1 MSLKKSFL
9 LALSNILYDKNRSLL
24 TMLGIIIGVAAVII
38 LISLMNG
45 MTGMMM
51 DQFAE
56 IGTSTI
62 TVSVQDRGGSRT
74 VDPDTFYAFR
84 DEHTDLVNW
93 VTPTVTLG
101 QTTVKTST
109 VSDSISTSATGV
121 NEDYADIKQLNVEH
135 GRFLQYLD
143 VANKQKV
150 CVIGT
155 YIQREFFGTE
165 SALNQMIKINGNS
178 FKVIGVLEEKEDGES
193 GGQDEV
199 IYSPYTTAVNYVQTD
214 FISSYTINA
223 ISDDKVDAAMD
234 ALTELLDKKVG
245 DSDYYRVNSMKE
257 IMDMANEM
265 TGTMK
270 TLLVCIA
277 GISLLVGGI
286 GIMNIMLVSVTE
298 RTREIGIRKSL
309 GAKRRDIRWQF
320 IIEAGTT
327 SAAGGLLGIGLGCL
341 VASGIG
347 SVLGGTLAQSMG
359 GGITFSATP
368 TPMAVAVS
376 FGVSVGIGV
385 LFGYLP
391 ANKAAKLNPID
402 ALRYD

>member
-1 MSLKKSFL
+1 M
-9 LALSNILYDKNRSLL
+9 
-24 TMLGIIIGVAAVII
+24 
-38 LISLMNG
+38 
-45 MTGMMM
+45 
-51 DQFAE
+51 
-56 IGTSTI
+56 
-62 TVSVQDRGGSRT
+62 
-74 VDPDTFYAFR
+74 DPDTFYAFR

-121 NEDYADIKQLNVEH
+121 NEEYADIKKLNVEH

-199 IYSPYTTAVNYVQTD
+199 IYIPYTTAVNYVQTD

-298 RTREIGIRKSL
+298 RTREIGVRKSL
-309 GAKRRDIRWQF
+309 GAKGKDIMSQF
-320 IIEAGTT
+320 VIEAGT
-327 SAAGGLLGIGLGCL
+327 
-341 VASGIG
+341 VSG
-347 SVLGGTLAQSMG
+347 V
-359 GGITFSATP
+359 GGIIGI
-368 TPMAVAVS
+368 AVGSILSISFGKMLGLTAVPS
-376 FGVSVGIGV
+376 VGAIAIAFGVSVGIGI

-391 ANKAAKLNPID
+391 AKNAARLNPIE
-402 ALRYD
+402 ALRHE

>member
-9 LALSNILYDKNRSLL
+9 LALSNILYDKTRSLL

-121 NEDYADIKQLNVEH
+121 NEEYADIKKLNVEH

-199 IYSPYTTAVNYVQTD
+199 IYIPYTTAVNYVQTD

-298 RTREIGIRKSL
+298 RTREIGVRKSL
-309 GAKRRDIRWQF
+309 GAKGKDIMSQF
-320 IIEAGTT
+320 VIEAGT
-327 SAAGGLLGIGLGCL
+327 
-341 VASGIG
+341 VSG
-347 SVLGGTLAQSMG
+347 V
-359 GGITFSATP
+359 GGIIGI
-368 TPMAVAVS
+368 AVGSILSISFGKMLGLTAVPS
-376 FGVSVGIGV
+376 VGAIAIAFGVSVGIGI

-391 ANKAAKLNPID
+391 AKNAARLNPIE
-402 ALRYD
+402 ALRHE

>member
-9 LALSNILYDKNRSLL
+9 LALSNILYDKTRSLL

-62 TVSVQDRGGSRT
+62 TVTVQDRGGTRT
-74 VDPDTFYAFR
+74 IDPDDFYAFR
-84 DEHTDLVNW
+84 DENTRLVDFI
-93 VTPTVTLG
+93 TPNVTLG
-101 QTTVKTST
+101 QATIKTTSGT
-109 VSDSISTSATGV
+109 DSISTSVSGV
-121 NEDYADIKQLNVEH
+121 NEEYKDLKKLNVEQ

-143 VANKQKV
+143 VEGKQKV

-155 YIQREFFGTE
+155 YIQREFFGSG
-165 SALNQMIKINGNS
+165 SALNQTIKINGNS
-178 FKVIGVLEEKEDGES
+178 FRVVGVLEEKENGKS

-199 IYSPYTTAVNYVQTD
+199 IYIPYTTAVNYSQTD
-214 FISSYTINA
+214 FISSYTIHA
-223 ISDDKVDAAMD
+223 ISDELVDSAMD
-234 ALTELLDKKVG
+234 ALTALLDKKVG
-245 DSDYYRVNSMKE
+245 DSDYYRITSMKE

-309 GAKRRDIRWQF
+309 GAKGRDIMSQF
-320 IIEAGTT
+320 VIEAGTV
-327 SAAGGLLGIGLGCL
+327 SGVGGIIGIILGSILSVSFGNLLGLSA
-341 VASGIG
+341 VP
-347 SVLGGTLAQSMG
+347 SVGA
-359 GGITFSATP
+359 IAI
-368 TPMAVAVS
+368 A

-391 ANKAAKLNPID
+391 AKNAARLNPIE
-402 ALRYD
+402 ALSHE